1 MTDIAAA
8 IEQIRQVTKE
18 KGSLAEL
25 ARESGV
31 PYSTVHS
38 FADRDW
44 THKNLEVIEKLAAA
58 AQRIAAKSDRAA

>member
-8 IEQIRQVTKE
+8 IAQIRRVTQA
-18 KGSLAEL
+18 KGALAEL
-25 ARESGV
+25 AQESGV

-38 FADRDW
+38 FAKRDW

-58 AQRIAAKSDRAA
+58 AQRIADRAA